1 MLKGT
6 FSYTPPAALAGSARD
21 YRYPRG
27 ADLQGRIE
35 GFYKW
40 QNLRRQHGL
49 WPFSRSADESPSAV
63 MAARD
68 DAGARFRGVNFAS
81 EDYLNLGSH
90 PALKQVA
97 HEVIDQFGLHSAGSA
112 AMFGASAHSVQL
124 ERVIADFLGAAEAVL
139 FPTGWAAAFGA
150 IKGLVRPTD
159 HVLLDSLAHASL
171 KEGAAAATKN
181 VYLFRHNSLE
191 DCRSWLQK
199 IRAQDTRN
207 GVLVATES
215 LFSLDSD
222 TPDLR
227 ALQALC
233 DEFDATLLVDAAHDL
248 GAMGPGGRGALGAQ
262 GMLGKVDLVM
272 GSFSKTFGSNG
283 GFVACRSREVKEY
296 LRFFSPTCAHSSAL
310 SPLQAATVMKA
321 FEIIGGPE
329 GDALRD
335 RLMAN
340 VESLRRLIAEAGFE
354 VYGEPSG
361 VVCVKVG
368 LEGLARLIA
377 RRLPDAGLIANLV
390 EFPAVPKNQARLRL
404 QVMAAHSEENI
415 GDAVAALKSAYAAGS
430 EEFDWLGAER
440 EKLRVNG

>member
-1 MLKGT
+1 MLKGA
-6 FSYTPPAALAGSARD
+6 FNYTPPAALTGSARD

-40 QNLRRQHGL
+40 QNLRRQHDL
-49 WPFSRSADESPSAV
+49 WPFSRSADEGPSPL

-81 EDYLNLGSH
+81 EDYLNLGAH

-112 AMFGASAHSVQL
+112 ATLGASAYSVQL
-124 ERVIADFLGAAEAVL
+124 ERAIADFLGAAEAIL
-139 FPTGWAAAFGA
+139 FPTGWAAAYGA
-150 IKGLVRPTD
+150 IKGLVRPSD
-159 HVLLDSLAHASL
+159 HVLLDALAHASL
-171 KEGAAAATKN
+171 KEGAAAATRN
-181 VYLFRHNSLE
+181 LHLFRHNDLA
-191 DCRSWLQK
+191 DCRARLQK
-199 IRAQDTRN
+199 IRAQDAQN
-207 GVLVATES
+207 GILVAAES
-215 LFSLDSD
+215 LFSTDSE

-248 GAMGPGGRGALGAQ
+248 GALGPGGRGALGAQ

-272 GSFSKTFGSNG
+272 GSLAKSFGANG

-296 LRFFSPTCAHSSAL
+296 LRFFGPTCAHSSAL
-310 SPLQAATVMKA
+310 SPIQAATALKA
-321 FEIIGGPE
+321 FEIVGGPE
-329 GDALRD
+329 GETLRE
-335 RLMAN
+335 RLMSN
-340 VESLRRLIAEAGFE
+340 IESLRRQLADAGFE
-354 VYGEPSG
+354 VYGAPSG

-368 LEGLARLIA
+368 AEGLARLIA

-390 EFPAVPKNQARLRL
+390 EFPAAPKNHARLRL
-404 QVMAAHSEENI
+404 HVMANHTEANI
-415 GDAVAALKSAYAAGS
+415 SDAVAALKTAYAAGR
-430 EEFDWLGAER
+430 EEFAWLGAER